1 LVERSRIQKS
11 LCKRRRKERALE
23 KQKTFFHFRT
33 GRLLLDVRI
42 EESWSQLGRI
52 DGWWNGQNHSIH
64 G

>member
-1 LVERSRIQKS
+1 